1 MKAQPHDP
9 REVARAFGM
18 TLRSVRKE
26 RNVSQDAL
34 SAIGDLDRT
43 YPSLLERGLRGP
55 TLAML
60 FRLADAL
67 GVEPTR
73 LVTETAE
80 RLRRE
85 V

>member
-1 MKAQPHDP
+1 MLEPDAGPTRMSGSQRGAGRQPP
-9 REVARAFGM
+9 APTR
-18 TLRSVRKE
+18 
-26 RNVSQDAL
+26 Q
-34 SAIGDLDRT
+34 
-43 YPSLLERGLRGP
+43 RGLRGP

-73 LVTETAE
+73 LVAETAE

-85 V
+85 F

>member
-1 MKAQPHDP
+1 MLEPDAGP
-9 REVARAFGM
+9 
-18 TLRSVRKE
+18 TRKSG
-26 RNVSQDAL
+26 SQRGAGRQRP
-34 SAIGDLDRT
+34 APTRQ
-43 YPSLLERGLRGP
+43 RGLRGP

-73 LVTETAE
+73 LVADTDE

>member
-1 MKAQPHDP
+1 MKAQPYGH

-34 SAIGDLDRT
+34 SANGDFDRT

-73 LVTETAE
+73 LVAETAE

>member
-1 MKAQPHDP
+1 MKAQPYGH

-34 SAIGDLDRT
+34 SAYGDFDRT

-73 LVTETAE
+73 LVAETAE